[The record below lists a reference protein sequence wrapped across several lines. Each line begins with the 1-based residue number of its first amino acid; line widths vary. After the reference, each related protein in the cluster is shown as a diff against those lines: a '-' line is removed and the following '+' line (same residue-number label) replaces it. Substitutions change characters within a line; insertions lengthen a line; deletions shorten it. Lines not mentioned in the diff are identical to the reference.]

1 MFWACGGLNGEL
13 GATLFTNTNNP
24 KITTF
29 YQTFSGCSKLTGT
42 APALWTMFP
51 KATMGMCFKGCTKLS
66 NYASIPDQW
75 K

>member
-1 MFWACGGLNGEL
+1 MQNAEFRDLRSNII
-13 GATLFTNTNNP
+13 

-29 YQTFSGCSKLTGT
+29 YQTFSGCSNLTGT

-51 KATMGMCFKGCTKLS
+51 NATMGMCFRGCTKLS
-66 NYASIPDQW
+66 NYDAIPNTW